1 MNEMKSKRSHPVG
14 RLVTTCLA
22 LTVVVSLVG
31 ITASAGPVAA
41 PTTGPAAAPSPGPTA
56 SQSTPAGA
64 SEIRFDVSLIQDFVR
79 VGFFGKEGRFH
90 FKEYTACNYEFLQ
103 NPKVEV
109 QNGELV
115 ISAEYWRR
123 LATPAG
129 SLCVGGPGSNATAVM
144 HARPYGSGR
153 TLGLEVTRIT
163 TQEMPGL
170 TEFLLS
176 AAGVTVPTR
185 EEFDLMSILNTGL
198 HGRRP
203 FGILSLDIHEV
214 RVEATSLVLTAS
226 MQLGVW

>member
-1 MNEMKSKRSHPVG
+1 MESRQAHPLG
-14 RLVTTCLA
+14 RLVATCLA
-22 LTVVVSLVG
+22 LTMVGSLGG
-31 ITASAGPVAA
+31 ITASAGPAAA
-41 PTTGPAAAPSPGPTA
+41 PTTEPAAAPSPAPTT
-56 SQSTPAGA
+56 SQGAPSGA
-64 SEIRFDVSLIQDFVR
+64 SEIHFDVSLIQDFVR
-79 VGFFGKEGRFH
+79 VAFFGKEGRVH

-103 NPKVEV
+103 NPRVEI
-109 QNGELV
+109 QNEELV

-129 SLCVGGPGSNATAVM
+129 SLCVGGPGSNVTAVM

>member
-1 MNEMKSKRSHPVG
+1 MNNAESKYPRRG
-14 RLVTTCLA
+14 RHLVATFLA
-22 LTVVVSLVG
+22 VTVALLLGGVPAPAEQPA
-31 ITASAGPVAA
+31 ASAA
-41 PTTGPAAAPSPGPTA
+41 GPTA
-56 SQSTPAGA
+56 AQNVPAGA

-79 VGFFGKEGRFH
+79 VAFFGKEGRFH
-90 FKEYTACNYEFLQ
+90 FKEYSACNYEFLQ
-103 NPKVEV
+103 NPKVEI
-109 QNGELV
+109 QDDQLV

-123 LATPAG
+123 LATAAG
-129 SLCVGGPGSNATAVM
+129 SLCVGSPGTSATAVM

-153 TLGLEVTRIT
+153 TLGLEITHIT
-163 TQEMPGL
+163 TREMPEL
-170 TEFLLS
+170 TQFMLS

-214 RVEATSLVLTAS
+214 RVEPSSLVMTAS

>member
-1 MNEMKSKRSHPVG
+1 MIHRKSKRAPLGGHV
-14 RLVTTCLA
+14 VATCLA
-22 LTVVVSLVG
+22 LTFVWSMSGAAV
-31 ITASAGPVAA
+31 TTEQPAA
-41 PTTGPAAAPSPGPTA
+41 PAGGPAT
-56 SQSTPAGA
+56 SQSSPAGA

-79 VGFFGKEGRFH
+79 VAFFGKEGRFH
-90 FKEYTACNYEFLQ
+90 FKEYSPCNYEFLQ
-103 NPKVEV
+103 NPKVEI
-109 QNGELV
+109 QDGLLV

-129 SLCVGGPGSNATAVM
+129 SLCVGGPGSSATAVM

-153 TLGLEVTRIT
+153 TLGLEITQIT
-163 TQEMPGL
+163 TQEMPEL
-170 TEFLLS
+170 TQFMLS

-214 RVEATSLVLTAS
+214 RVEASSLVLTAS
-226 MQLGVW
+226 LQLGVW

>member
-1 MNEMKSKRSHPVG
+1 MNNGELKRVHLAGHLVATFLTLTLIGSMGGAAVAVEQPATPVSV
-14 RLVTTCLA
+14 L
-22 LTVVVSLVG
+22 S
-31 ITASAGPVAA
+31 
-41 PTTGPAAAPSPGPTA
+41 A
-56 SQSTPAGA
+56 SQNAPAGA
-64 SEIRFDVSLIQDFVR
+64 SEIHFDVSLLQDFVR

-90 FKEYTACNYEFLQ
+90 FKEYSACNYEFLQ
-103 NPKVEV
+103 NPKVEI
-109 QNGELV
+109 QDGLLV

-123 LATPAG
+123 VATPAG
-129 SLCVGGPGSNATAVM
+129 SRCIGGPGMSATAVM

-153 TLGLEVTRIT
+153 TLGLEITQIT
-163 TQEMPGL
+163 TKEMPEL
-170 TEFLLS
+170 TQFILS

-214 RVEATSLVLTAS
+214 RVESSSLVLTAS

>member
-1 MNEMKSKRSHPVG
+1 MVVTL
-14 RLVTTCLA
+14 LVLTLVWSMSGTTA
-22 LTVVVSLVG
+22 
-31 ITASAGPVAA
+31 TAEPPAARAIGPAVAQSA
-41 PTTGPAAAPSPGPTA
+41 PT
-56 SQSTPAGA
+56 GA

-79 VGFFGKEGRFH
+79 VAFFGKEGRFH
-90 FKEYTACNYEFLQ
+90 FKEYSACNYEFLQ
-103 NPKVEV
+103 NPKVEI
-109 QNGELV
+109 QDGLLV

-129 SLCVGGPGSNATAVM
+129 SLCVGGPGTSATAVM

-153 TLGLEVTRIT
+153 TLGLEITQIT
-163 TQEMPGL
+163 TKEMPEL
-170 TEFLLS
+170 TQFMLS

-214 RVEATSLVLTAS
+214 RVEASSLVMTANI
-226 MQLGVW
+226 QLGVW